1 MRFVLSTC
9 YHDIPLIVVPQVS
22 YLRLIY
28 STVGTQPD
36 DCNRNV
42 TGSVN
47 YLVVGW
53 FVSPAN
59 IGFLIPITIIN
70 GAAFV
75 ALVIAMCIAWTNGH
89 KFRPFHPRRVIIAK
103 EDFDKNGPGVPAE
116 WSRNVSY
123 HPMTVRCIFQPS
135 FILRTNSSVCASG
148 V

>member
-9 YHDIPLIVVPQVS
+9 YHDIPLIVIPQVS

-53 FVSPAN
+53 FVSRAN

-75 ALVIAMCIAWTNGH
+75 ALVIAMWIAWTNGH
-89 KFRPFHPRRVIIAK
+89 KFRPSHPRRVIIAE
-103 EDFDKNGPGVPAE
+103 EDFDEKERVPAE
-116 WSRNVSY
+116 WSRDVSY

-135 FILRTNSSVCASG
+135 FILRTDSSVCASG